1 LQEVKAF
8 KILME
13 CKSLII
19 EMMNDDLT
27 EIFSMLLI
35 ALSGSDEEQKQ
46 NEDLIL
52 KISENLF
59 SRTEE
64 AFHHEDWRSDG
75 GCHLSECL
83 YTLQGAFSNTSIVRY
98 VLGDREHVKKERI
111 DFFARLLSSV
121 YGLLFNQ
128 DVDDLEKLVVK
139 SLLNIILCISNY
151 KQYRDELYSHVF
163 LCILIESLA
172 NQPYQDVAK
181 RIWCNLQQL
190 EDSKSLPVR
199 SKKEKTP
206 RIYISYNWTDENFC
220 KLFIDALRKRTNLP
234 IWVDYEH
241 TNELQDPWEFVA
253 PAIDSATIIIVLASS
268 AYGQSRSNC
277 QELTYVMAKMQPS
290 DEEKSVIIVETVS
303 DFKFNR
309 DWMNNLL
316 KKHDKISYH
325 NDIDE
330 LINNVANHSAL
341 FKHRKHLL
349 VPFLSADAMQSQVCT
364 II

>member
-1 LQEVKAF
+1 
-8 KILME
+8 
-13 CKSLII
+13 
-19 EMMNDDLT
+19 
-27 EIFSMLLI
+27 
-35 ALSGSDEEQKQ
+35 
-46 NEDLIL
+46 
-52 KISENLF
+52 
-59 SRTEE
+59 
-64 AFHHEDWRSDG
+64 
-75 GCHLSECL
+75 
-83 YTLQGAFSNTSIVRY
+83 
-98 VLGDREHVKKERI
+98 
-111 DFFARLLSSV
+111 
-121 YGLLFNQ
+121 
-128 DVDDLEKLVVK
+128 
-139 SLLNIILCISNY
+139 
-151 KQYRDELYSHVF
+151 
-163 LCILIESLA
+163 
-172 NQPYQDVAK
+172 
-181 RIWCNLQQL
+181 
-190 EDSKSLPVR
+190 
-199 SKKEKTP
+199 
-206 RIYISYNWTDENFC
+206 
-220 KLFIDALRKRTNLP
+220 
-234 IWVDYEH
+234 
-241 TNELQDPWEFVA
+241 VA